1 MSYIFILDNVSS
13 SDPSIIMD
21 TEQGQNNA
29 QAAQAQQSAGTVD
42 ASAQNAQA
50 QQSAQRS
57 GGFGMFGMILYIL
70 ALVAIFYFLAI
81 RPSRKR
87 EKELKEIQSAIK
99 VGDDVMTSSGFYGKV
114 VELNDQI
121 VTVEFGT
128 NRGVRIPVKRS
139 EILGNKAPNVPDEET
154 K

>member
-1 MSYIFILDNVSS
+1 MTYLAILDNNELSVV
-13 SDPSIIMD
+13 MD
-21 TEQGQNNA
+21 SGQA
-29 QAAQAQQSAGTVD
+29 QADAQAQQAQQSAGTVD
-42 ASAQNAQA
+42 SSAQNAQA
-50 QQSAQRS
+50 QQPQQSRG
-57 GGFGMFGMILYIL
+57 GGFGTMGMILYIL

-87 EKELKEIQSAIK
+87 EKELKEIQAAIK

-114 VELNDQI
+114 VELNDQV

-128 NRGVRIPVKRS
+128 NRGVRIPVKKS

>member
-1 MSYIFILDNVSS
+1 MTYLAILDNNELSVV
-13 SDPSIIMD
+13 MD
-21 TEQGQNNA
+21 SGQA
-29 QAAQAQQSAGTVD
+29 QADAQAQQAQQSAGTVD
-42 ASAQNAQA
+42 SSAQNAQA
-50 QQSAQRS
+50 QQPQQSRA
-57 GGFGMFGMILYIL
+57 GGFGTMGMILYIL

-87 EKELKEIQSAIK
+87 EKELKEIQASIK

-128 NRGVRIPVKRS
+128 NRGVRIPVKKS

>member
-1 MSYIFILDNVSS
+1 MNLLLSLL
-13 SDPSIIMD
+13 
-21 TEQGQNNA
+21 TEVPTVVMEGVKEA
-29 QAAQAQQSAGTVD
+29 VTQAADTAATAATATTQSAG
-42 ASAQNAQA
+42 A
-50 QQSAQRS
+50 
-57 GGFGMFGMILYIL
+57 GGFNFGTIGMVIYII

-87 EKELKEIQSAIK
+87 DKELKEMQASIQ

-114 VELNDQI
+114 VEMNDQV

-128 NRGVRIPVKRS
+128 NRGVRIPIKKS
-139 EILGNKAPNVPDEET
+139 EILGNKAPNVSAET

>member
-1 MSYIFILDNVSS
+1 MTYLAILDNNELSVV
-13 SDPSIIMD
+13 MD
-21 TEQGQNNA
+21 SGQA
-29 QAAQAQQSAGTVD
+29 QADAQAQQAQQSAGTVD
-42 ASAQNAQA
+42 SSAQNAQA
-50 QQSAQRS
+50 QQASQGR
-57 GGFGMFGMILYIL
+57 GFGTMGMILYIL

-87 EKELKEIQSAIK
+87 EKELKEIQAAIK

-114 VELNDQI
+114 VELNDQV

-128 NRGVRIPVKRS
+128 NRGVRIPVKKS